1 MKAQLATNSNCL
13 RDVIIICIFK
23 LKLKFLQFIGTNAK
37 FIECKDKTFI
47 FFYCFKA
54 LVVPK

>member
-1 MKAQLATNSNCL
+1 MKAQLETNSNCL

-37 FIECKDKTFI
+37 FIECKDKNI
-47 FFYCFKA
+47 HFFLLFQSTGG
-54 LVVPK
+54 P